1 MNDLDNQWKT
11 IYTIGAITTI
21 IVLCGIVLDMVVGA
35 ITGADI
41 TALPQTAIERF
52 HQMNDNP
59 WLGLYNLDLLNMVMQ
74 IIFIPSM
81 FALYGAHR
89 KLQQPSA
96 LLTFVLFLF
105 ATTLFV
111 TGNTALTMLDLS
123 QRYFAAPTDEQKM
136 LIAAAGEA
144 MLARGAHGSRGVFP
158 GFALIPVANALMSV
172 VMLRANV
179 FSRTTSW
186 FGIIG
191 NTLMV
196 VYVVLVTFVPGVE
209 TMAMAFAMP
218 AGLLVMGW
226 MGMFTVKLYRG
237 IHV

>member
-11 IYTIGAITTI
+11 IYKIGAITTL
-21 IVLCGIVLDMVVGA
+21 IVLCGIVLDMVVGS

-41 TALPQTAIERF
+41 TALPQTAIDRF
-52 HQMNDNP
+52 HQMKDNP
-59 WLGLYNLDLLNMVMQ
+59 WLGLYNLDLLNMVTQ
-74 IIFIPSM
+74 ILFIPSM
-81 FALYGAHR
+81 FAVYAAHR
-89 KLQQPSA
+89 NVMQPMA
-96 LLTFVLFLF
+96 LLAFVLFLF

-123 QRYFAAPTDEQKM
+123 HRYFATGPEEQRM
-136 LIAAAGEA
+136 LIAAAAEA
-144 MLARGAHGSRGVFP
+144 MLAKGAHGTRGVFL
-158 GFALIPVANALMSV
+158 GFALIPFANALMSA
-172 VMLRANV
+172 VMLRGKV

-191 NTLMV
+191 NSLMV
-196 VYVVLVTFVPGVE
+196 VYVILVTFVPGVE

-226 MGMFTVKLYRG
+226 MGMFTIKLFKK
-237 IHV
+237 

>member
-1 MNDLDNQWKT
+1 MNDLDHQWKT
-11 IYTIGAITTI
+11 IYKIGAITTL
-21 IVLCGIVLDMVVGA
+21 IVLCGIVLDMVVGS

-41 TALPQTAIERF
+41 TALPQTAIDRF
-52 HQMNDNP
+52 HQMTDNP

-89 KLQQPSA
+89 KVMQPIA
-96 LLTFVLFLF
+96 LLVFILFLF
-105 ATTLFV
+105 GTTLFV

-123 QRYFAAPTDEQKM
+123 QRYFAAGPEEQRM

-144 MLARGAHGSRGVFP
+144 MLAKGAHGSRGVFL
-158 GFALIPVANALMSV
+158 GFALIPFANALMSA
-172 VMLRANV
+172 VMLRGKV

-191 NTLMV
+191 NSLMV
-196 VYVVLVTFVPGVE
+196 VYVILVTFVPGVE
-209 TMAMAFAMP
+209 TKAMAFAMP

-226 MGMFTVKLYRG
+226 MGMFMVKLYKK
-237 IHV
+237 

>member
-11 IYTIGAITTI
+11 IYKIGAITTL
-21 IVLCGIVLDMVVGA
+21 IVLCGIVLDMVVGS

-41 TALPQTAIERF
+41 TALPQTAIDRF
-52 HQMNDNP
+52 HQMKDNP
-59 WLGLYNLDLLNMVMQ
+59 WLGLYNLDLLNMVTQ
-74 IIFIPSM
+74 ILFIPSM
-81 FALYGAHR
+81 FAVYAAHR
-89 KLQQPSA
+89 NVMQPMA
-96 LLTFVLFLF
+96 LLACVLFLF

-123 QRYFAAPTDEQKM
+123 HRYFAAGPEEQRM

-144 MLARGAHGSRGVFP
+144 MLAKGAHGTRGVFL
-158 GFALIPVANALMSV
+158 GFALIPFANALMSA
-172 VMLRANV
+172 VMLRGKV

-191 NTLMV
+191 NSLMV
-196 VYVVLVTFVPGVE
+196 VYVILVTFVPGVE

-226 MGMFTVKLYRG
+226 MGMFTIKLFKK
-237 IHV
+237 

>member
-11 IYTIGAITTI
+11 IYTIGAITTL

-35 ITGADI
+35 VTGADI
-41 TALPQTAIERF
+41 TALPQTAIDRF

-59 WLGLYNLDLLNMVMQ
+59 WLGLYNLDLLNMVTQ

-96 LLTFVLFLF
+96 MLAFVLFLF

-111 TGNTALTMLDLS
+111 AGNTALTMLDLS

-136 LIAAAGEA
+136 LLAAAGEA
-144 MLARGAHGSRGVFP
+144 MLARGAHGSLGVFP
-158 GFALIPVANALMSV
+158 GFALIPFANALMSV
-172 VMLRANV
+172 VMLRGKV

-191 NTLMV
+191 NSLMV

-226 MGMFTVKLYRG
+226 MGMFTVRLWRIG
-237 IHV
+237 R

>member
-1 MNDLDNQWKT
+1 MNDLDNHWKT
-11 IYTIGAITTI
+11 IYRVGAITTI
-21 IVLCGIVLDMVVGA
+21 IVLCGIVADMVVGS

-41 TALPQTAIERF
+41 TALPPTATERF
-52 HQMNDNP
+52 MQMNDNP

-89 KLQQPSA
+89 KVMQPMAMLA
-96 LLTFVLFLF
+96 LILFLF

-111 TGNTALTMLDLS
+111 AGNTALTMLDLS
-123 QRYFAAPTDEQKM
+123 HRYFAAGSEGQRM

-144 MLARGAHGSRGVFP
+144 MLAKGAHGSRGVFL
-158 GFALIPVANALMSV
+158 GFALIPFANALMSV
-172 VMLRANV
+172 VMLQGRV

-191 NTLMV
+191 NSLMV
-196 VYVVLVTFVPGVE
+196 VYVILVTFVPRVE
-209 TMAMAFAMP
+209 TMAMAFAMT

-226 MGMFTVKLYRG
+226 MGMFMVKLYQG
-237 IHV
+237 INE

>member
-1 MNDLDNQWKT
+1 MNDLDHQWKT
-11 IYTIGAITTI
+11 ICKIGAITTL
-21 IVLCGIVLDMVVGA
+21 IVLCGIVLDMVVGS

-41 TALPQTAIERF
+41 TALPQTATERF
-52 HQMNDNP
+52 RQMNDNP

-89 KLQQPSA
+89 KVMQPKA
-96 LLTFVLFLF
+96 LIVFILFLF
-105 ATTLFV
+105 GTTLFV
-111 TGNTALTMLDLS
+111 TGNTALTMHDLS
-123 QRYFAAPTDEQKM
+123 QRYFAAGSEEQRM
-136 LIAAAGEA
+136 LLAAAGEA
-144 MLARGAHGSRGVFP
+144 MLAKGAHGSRGVFL
-158 GFALIPVANALMSV
+158 GFALIPFANSLMSA
-172 VMLRANV
+172 VMLRGKV

-191 NTLMV
+191 NSLMV

-209 TMAMAFAMP
+209 TMALAFAMP

-226 MGMFTVKLYRG
+226 MGMFMVKLYKK
-237 IHV
+237 